1 MSCSISGLVTERI
14 GAIDV
19 TLARLQAQLL
29 FLTPPVVAA
38 SPAYMLSKGAHDPH
52 THTMRRTGDARSGSA
67 DNRGANDRYA
77 KNRGA
82 NDGDAMK

>member
-52 THTMRRTGDARSGSA
+52 THTRCEEQGMRGAEVRTTGVRTTDMRRTEVRTTEM
-67 DNRGANDRYA
+67 R
-77 KNRGA
+77 
-82 NDGDAMK
+82 